1 MMNESTIIDTPE
13 FFRQLDDEFIDI
25 KTVKDDTFVYKGKD
39 VRVNSTWELP
49 IIIQWP
55 GSSIDFE
62 FTTAS
67 GGIEFGIVFVPATDD
82 EQNQDELQVET
93 IEEMTRVRSD
103 LERISGSFTPPSEG
117 VVFFIW
123 DNIYDWSAVKHL
135 SYSVDVFQPSFTLP
149 DIDRSE
155 ASLQL
160 LSDVV
165 DDIETSTLRLEHG
178 EDEIE
183 YYTPNVEA
191 LSSQYEHLRIELAN
205 KIASL
210 SMLDAEEDAL
220 VSFIN
225 SNHDSIA
232 GIGIRCLNKHLLSVV
247 LSYLYHP
254 QYEVM
259 DGGAGI
265 VCSYWRQIVQD
276 IRLNGIITGPVE
288 VFHVRPE
295 KLRFVKRSE
304 SNVEPLDSMIAYF
317 QDAERHRW
325 ALLGTK
331 NSYLNTIYI
340 ILLSYSIAPC
350 NILTTSYV
358 TCPLLQRHLFHHFHP
373 HFHPL
378 FYSPFFFTPCFS
390 TPLFSPLFFLTIIG
404 SFPCPR
410 CHGHDRYR

>member
-149 DIDRSE
+149 DID
-155 ASLQL
+155 
-160 LSDVV
+160 
-165 DDIETSTLRLEHG
+165 
-178 EDEIE
+178 
-183 YYTPNVEA
+183 
-191 LSSQYEHLRIELAN
+191 
-205 KIASL
+205 
-210 SMLDAEEDAL
+210 
-220 VSFIN
+220 
-225 SNHDSIA
+225 
-232 GIGIRCLNKHLLSVV
+232 
-247 LSYLYHP
+247 
-254 QYEVM
+254 
-259 DGGAGI
+259 
-265 VCSYWRQIVQD
+265 
-276 IRLNGIITGPVE
+276 
-288 VFHVRPE
+288 VR
-295 KLRFVKRSE
+295 
-304 SNVEPLDSMIAYF
+304 
-317 QDAERHRW
+317 
-325 ALLGTK
+325 
-331 NSYLNTIYI
+331 
-340 ILLSYSIAPC
+340 
-350 NILTTSYV
+350 
-358 TCPLLQRHLFHHFHP
+358 
-373 HFHPL
+373 
-378 FYSPFFFTPCFS
+378 
-390 TPLFSPLFFLTIIG
+390 
-404 SFPCPR
+404 
-410 CHGHDRYR
+410 